1 MARWGP
7 ISSHSAAAPQLV
19 RKLKTDP
26 CQRASSGKRRTMMA
40 RATSRYGGSPKSR
53 AEFNH
58 ESIHDPADDVIFRS
72 KILAA
77 SYHPKT
83 RTTWST
89 ASSHDSIVGLS
100 RTIPTSPG
108 TYASSVYRPAVTGVQ
123 VVHESGSPSRVVPIP
138 ASPPHPVA
146 GGPVVGTHTVRAVY
160 SDAYESLRLGHP
172 PAVLEEILRF
182 RPGLARQCDSN
193 GVTLL
198 HWACYYCS
206 VAPIFE
212 LLLRVNP
219 DAARR
224 PSQND
229 GCLPLHVAA
238 SWGCPVTII
247 ALLFSAFPESVNVAD
262 IWGNLPADKAIQM
275 GHNDIVPLLTPT
287 DGRPFA
293 HRPGPSRRVLR
304 DDLEESRVQVSESSS
319 AVRVPEPLEHTHGH
333 ASTIV
338 DGESVPW
345 RQHSNG
351 TLGSSD
357 LNSPQQRSNPIQS
370 TGEDSMRATRR
381 SGDEATGVA
390 ASYRANDRSVSENK
404 ELRLE
409 LSVQRTAISHRLA
422 RLEHSDSISAAER
435 DNLQCALSAEKR
447 RADRLQRQLDR
458 ALHSTDGR
466 ADTCDSEP
474 PSSEKMARGGSIGV
488 ADQSLADAFELSQA
502 VDGAFLLLCLIGDSF
517 P

>member
-1 MARWGP
+1 
-7 ISSHSAAAPQLV
+7 
-19 RKLKTDP
+19 
-26 CQRASSGKRRTMMA
+26 MA

-53 AEFNH
+53 AELKH

-89 ASSHDSIVGLS
+89 TSSPSRQDSIAGLS
-100 RTIPTSPG
+100 RTIPTSPV
-108 TYASSVYRPAVTGVQ
+108 TYGSSVYRPAVTGVQ
-123 VVHESGSPSRVVPIP
+123 VLHDSGSPSRVVPIP
-138 ASPPHPVA
+138 ASAPHFAA
-146 GGPVVGTHTVRAVY
+146 GGTVVGTHTVRAVY

-172 PAVLEEILRF
+172 PAVLEEMLRF

-198 HWACYYCS
+198 HWACYYRS

-224 PSQND
+224 ASQND

-247 ALLFSAFPESVNVAD
+247 ALLFSAFPESVNAAD

-275 GHNDIVPLLTPT
+275 GHHDIVPLLTPT

-304 DDLEESRVQVSESSS
+304 DDLEEPRAQLSDSSRSS
-319 AVRVPEPLEHTHGH
+319 AVCVPEPLEHTHGH
-333 ASTIV
+333 ASRIV
-338 DGESVPW
+338 DESVPW
-345 RQHSNG
+345 RQHSSG
-351 TLGSSD
+351 ALGNSG
-357 LNSPQQRSNPIQS
+357 LNSPQQSPNPIDS
-370 TGEDSMRATRR
+370 TEDDSMRATRP

-390 ASYRANDRSVSENK
+390 ASYRANDRSVLENK

-422 RLEHSDSISAAER
+422 RLEHSNSISAAER

-458 ALHSTDGR
+458 VLHSTAGR
-466 ADTCDSEP
+466 ADRCDTET
-474 PSSEKMARGGSIGV
+474 PSSSVKMARGGNIGV

-502 VDGAFLLLCLIGDSF
+502 VDGAFLLLCLIGDSL